1 MSHLRHMYRMPP
13 ALCAML
19 LLETIDGMQQDDRME
34 KHACGPPSAVTR
46 PPLTWRPK
54 AGAVSN
60 RELIRTHGAES
71 KHLQDFV

>member
-13 ALCAML
+13 ALCTML
-19 LLETIDGMQQDDRME
+19 LSETVDGMQQDDRME
-34 KHACGPPSAVTR
+34 KHTCGPPSAVTR

-60 RELIRTHGAES
+60 RELVRTHGAES